1 MKFALSKLVFAFG
14 DVFYIHSHSCIW
26 AACNFL
32 VFYYKNF
39 VRSNLENSRSHF
51 LDNYQK
57 KEISFQAINKYREVV
72 VLV

>member
-1 MKFALSKLVFAFG
+1 MYFTYIRIHVYGLLVISLCFTIKILLG
-14 DVFYIHSHSCIW
+14 VT
-26 AACNFL
+26 L
-32 VFYYKNF
+32 K
-39 VRSNLENSRSHF
+39 NSRSHF